1 MVRPKKSFC
10 VLYFKILDNRLNE
23 GYATV
28 FEYLLVERE
37 YPALRMRDLFNVIKV
52 QGAFR
57 PDALESSHPMTFNG
71 QTQSLI
77 IYDKGNAAYYTS
89 TIL

>member
-1 MVRPKKSFC
+1 MTV
-10 VLYFKILDNRLNE
+10 YRLNE

-37 YPALRMRDLFNVIKV
+37 YPQLRMRDLFNVIKV

-57 PDALESSHPMTFNG
+57 PDSLETSHPMTFNG

-77 IYDKGNAAYYTS
+77 IYDKGMVYCYYTVAS
-89 TIL
+89 SIT